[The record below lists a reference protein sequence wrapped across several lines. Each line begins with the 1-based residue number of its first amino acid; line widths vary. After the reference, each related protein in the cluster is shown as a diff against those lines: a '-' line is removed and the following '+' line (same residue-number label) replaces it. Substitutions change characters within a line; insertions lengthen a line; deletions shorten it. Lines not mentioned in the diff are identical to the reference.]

1 MRLLAGAVLLVVSS
15 LPSFAQYTPKVG
27 VFGGFSYL
35 NYQAV
40 SVNLPSGSATESC
53 TSTSNPGF
61 ISCTTPSA
69 PTVNFAPRL
78 GLYGWNGSVTA
89 GLTPWFGFTTDFSGN
104 YGNTTASI
112 TTTVTTT
119 TSPCTS
125 GCTTSETYQYQ
136 VTAHRV
142 HTFLFGPQFT
152 FPAGKVRAYSHFLVG
167 GLNRNIAASETISY
181 NGASVS
187 SSPNQSSSSSTNM
200 FAMAFGGGV
209 DYPVRKNMAWR
220 IGADY
225 LTSTGTAQNHVRVTS
240 GLVWTLGK

>member
-1 MRLLAGAVLLVVSS
+1 MRSYLCAVLLAVSCI
-15 LPSFAQYTPKVG
+15 PSIAQSTPKVE

-40 SVNLPSGSATESC
+40 SVNLPNGSSIQ
-53 TSTSNPGF
+53 N
-61 ISCTTPSA
+61 CTTGFDVSSCLSSSP
-69 PTVNFAPRL
+69 PTVNFSPRL

-89 GLTPWFGFTTDFSGN
+89 GLTPWFGFTTDFTGN
-104 YGNTTASI
+104 YGNATESI

-119 TSPCTS
+119 FSPCTS
-125 GCTTSETYQYQ
+125 NCTTTSSYRYS
-136 VTAHRV
+136 VTGHKV

-152 FPAGKVRAYSHFLVG
+152 FPAGKVKAYSHFLVG
-167 GLNRNIAASETISY
+167 GLNKDVPMAEVTTGSSWVIS
-181 NGASVS
+181 APPVTAT
-187 SSPNQSSSSSTNM
+187 SSTNM

-209 DYPVRKNMAWR
+209 DYPIRKRMAWR

-225 LTSTGTAQNHVRVTS
+225 LTSTGTAQNHVRVSS